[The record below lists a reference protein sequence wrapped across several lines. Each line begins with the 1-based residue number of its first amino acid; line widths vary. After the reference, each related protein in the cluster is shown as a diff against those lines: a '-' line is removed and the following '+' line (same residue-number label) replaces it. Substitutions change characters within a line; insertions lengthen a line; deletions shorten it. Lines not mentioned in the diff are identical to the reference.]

1 MSKNID
7 YDEDFDNE
15 FNENFDEVDKDDSF
29 TDDDEWTSSTARPS
43 CSPAI
48 TWPTSSRSAR
58 G

>member
-29 TDDDEWTSSTARPS
+29 TDDDEWNMDKVVAVVLL
-43 CSPAI
+43 I
-48 TWPTSSRSAR
+48 Q
-58 G
+58 